1 MKKTIF
7 LFAFLC
13 VGMLQAQDFTGVI
26 NSYFNENRAQLG
38 LSAQDVSDINIYNQH
53 FSKSTSVN
61 HVYTVQRYQ
70 GIEVFNAIANFAIAN
85 NAVRHVENGFIG
97 QLSQKVNTTTPTL
110 TPQQAIQKAAVHLGL
125 NTPVGLELLET
136 TENNK
141 FVFSNG
147 TISQENIRVKLV
159 FQPND
164 EATSLRLAW
173 DLDIHTL
180 DGSHWYSVRID
191 AQNGQLL
198 NTHDWISSCNYDAVT
213 AEVHNHGNIVTTSKE
228 SVLLKTTSAQNF
240 MTPNDGSSYRVFA
253 MPIESPSHGTDAL
266 VSEPANAIASPFGWH
281 DTNGVAGPEFTITR
295 GNNVRARADIAGNN
309 GGNSAEGGAGLDFDF
324 PIDIEQQPSGYVDAA
339 ITNLFYWNNIMHDVW
354 YQYGFDEASGN
365 FQETNYT
372 GLGIGNDSVNAD
384 AQDGSGTNNAN
395 FSTPPEGNKP
405 RMQMFLWSPAGPP
418 GTPLTINNGPLA
430 GNYTATSAN
439 FGPGLPLVPLT
450 ADLALVLDDDAGV
463 STDPNDG
470 CDNITNGPSLV
481 GKIVVIRRGEC
492 EFGFKVLAAE
502 TQGAVAVIIVNNVPT
517 APIAMGPGAVGG
529 SVTIPSIMVG
539 QADGEAIILSLA
551 NGDIINGTLV
561 ETGPFQLDGDFDN
574 GIIAHEY
581 GHGISIR
588 LTGGAFNSNC
598 LQNAEQMGEGWSDW
612 FGLMLTMN
620 TGDTPEQ
627 RRGIG
632 TFVIGQPNDGNG
644 IRPAP
649 YSTSFAINP
658 FTYGAT
664 NNGNISQPHGI
675 GFVWAT
681 MLWDLNWAL
690 IDEYGFD
697 PDFYNGTGG
706 NNIAMQLVI
715 DALKLQPCS
724 PGFVNGRDAILQADL
739 LANGGVNTCLI
750 WNVFANRGL
759 GFSASQGGSNNRFD
773 QVEAFDLPA
782 ECSLG
787 AIDQSLNNFR
797 IFPNPSDGNINIS
810 SRMDMGNSTV
820 SIFDIN
826 GRKVFSQ
833 EISMNGTIQVNA
845 KGLNTGLYLIKIEGD
860 NYTHNAKLII
870 R

>member
-1 MKKTIF
+1 M
-7 LFAFLC
+7 
-13 VGMLQAQDFTGVI
+13 
-26 NSYFNENRAQLG
+26 
-38 LSAQDVSDINIYNQH
+38 
-53 FSKSTSVN
+53 
-61 HVYTVQRYQ
+61 
-70 GIEVFNAIANFAIAN
+70 
-85 NAVRHVENGFIG
+85 
-97 QLSQKVNTTTPTL
+97 
-110 TPQQAIQKAAVHLGL
+110 
-125 NTPVGLELLET
+125 
-136 TENNK
+136 
-141 FVFSNG
+141 
-147 TISQENIRVKLV
+147 
-159 FQPND
+159 
-164 EATSLRLAW
+164 
-173 DLDIHTL
+173 
-180 DGSHWYSVRID
+180 
-191 AQNGQLL
+191 
-198 NTHDWISSCNYDAVT
+198 
-213 AEVHNHGNIVTTSKE
+213 
-228 SVLLKTTSAQNF
+228 
-240 MTPNDGSSYRVFA
+240 
-253 MPIESPSHGTDAL
+253 
-266 VSEPANAIASPFGWH
+266 
-281 DTNGVAGPEFTITR
+281 
-295 GNNVRARADIAGNN
+295 
-309 GGNSAEGGAGLDFDF
+309 
-324 PIDIEQQPSGYVDAA
+324 
-339 ITNLFYWNNIMHDVW
+339 
-354 YQYGFDEASGN
+354 
-365 FQETNYT
+365 
-372 GLGIGNDSVNAD
+372 
-384 AQDGSGTNNAN
+384 
-395 FSTPPEGNKP
+395 
-405 RMQMFLWSPAGPP
+405 
-418 GTPLTINNGPLA
+418 
-430 GNYTATSAN
+430 
-439 FGPGLPLVPLT
+439 
-450 ADLALVLDDDAGV
+450 
-463 STDPNDG
+463 
-470 CDNITNGPSLV
+470 
-481 GKIVVIRRGEC
+481 VIRRGEC

-517 APIAMGPGAVGG
+517 PPIAMGAGAVGG
-529 SVTIPSIMVG
+529 SVTIPSIMVS

-551 NGDIINGTLV
+551 NGDTINGTLV

-581 GHGISIR
+581 GHGISNR

-620 TGDTPEQ
+620 TGDTPQ
-627 RRGIG
+627 QPRGIG